1 MKVLNIYDPQN
12 TWWGTLRR
20 FQRDGDEFERQAN
33 IAKEF
38 YADKMNAVVEM
49 YEIKGKTAQEK
60 RQRLLIDL
68 SWIMM
73 HKFDRINF
81 FCHGHPKALNRNMF
95 RMLPTK
101 LNNLPLLAERLK
113 AIAAD
118 DCKIVL
124 YSCKTAKLGNG
135 FAFELSLLTRCD
147 VISHTTRGHT
157 TRNPFKKLI
166 YWGHES
172 PFVFTRPKE
181 LWHDFGGIRALK
193 KQLRRSKFAPF
204 EFVEK
209 VFGGE

>member
-20 FQRDGDEFERQAN
+20 FKKDGDEFERQAN

-49 YEIKGKTAQEK
+49 YAIEGKNAYEK
-60 RQRLLIDL
+60 RLNLLRFLYINKT
-68 SWIMM
+68 
-73 HKFDRINF
+73 KFDRINF

-113 AIAAD
+113 AVAAD

-124 YSCKTAKLGNG
+124 YSCKTAKLDNG
-135 FAFELSLLTRCD
+135 FAARLRDFTGLE
-147 VISHTTRGHT
+147 VISHSTRGHT
-157 TRNPFKKLI
+157 TMNPHKKIFLCLKYNILYIKDSKKL
-166 YWGHES
+166 W
-172 PFVFTRPKE
+172 P
-181 LWHDFGGIRALK
+181 DFGGIRALK
-193 KQLRRSKFAPF
+193 KQLRRSKYAPF

-209 VFGGE
+209 VFNNE